1 MRFTAM
7 PSARVSERSRWTGR
21 PASSDATAPGEAAAS
36 TPITRA
42 PGQRS
47 FTTVAT
53 PEIIPPPPMGTTS
66 LVTSGTCSSISSAM
80 VPCPAITAGSSKA
93 WTPVRPSSSTSFSTR
108 AMPSVRVAPV
118 WMTRAP

>member
-21 PASSDATAPGEAAAS
+21 PSSSDAAAPGEADAS

-42 PGQRS
+42 FGRRA

-66 LVTSGTCSSISSAM
+66 VATSGTCSRISSAM

-93 WTPVRPSSSTSFSTR
+93 WTTVRPSSSTSLSTR
-108 AMPSVRVAPV
+108 ATPSVRVAPV
-118 WMTRAP
+118 